1 MKGHEPRQWEAMLEK
16 ERAVDA
22 GCAGGTRP
30 PCVMRPLGVATVSDE
45 ATVQPPGESPGVAV
59 GHLPGGD
66 QRERAV
72 VGSTRAA
79 QGKWRIQVY
88 LEESSWPCRWAG
100 GGCGRQGS
108 RMTHR
113 SVS

>member
-1 MKGHEPRQWEAMLEK
+1 MKGREPRQWEARLEK
-16 ERAVDA
+16 ER
-22 GCAGGTRP
+22 
-30 PCVMRPLGVATVSDE
+30 
-45 ATVQPPGESPGVAV
+45 AV

-79 QGKWRIQVY
+79 QGKWRIQMY
-88 LEESSWPCRWAG
+88 LEESGWPCRWVG
-100 GGCGRQGS
+100 WGCGRQGS